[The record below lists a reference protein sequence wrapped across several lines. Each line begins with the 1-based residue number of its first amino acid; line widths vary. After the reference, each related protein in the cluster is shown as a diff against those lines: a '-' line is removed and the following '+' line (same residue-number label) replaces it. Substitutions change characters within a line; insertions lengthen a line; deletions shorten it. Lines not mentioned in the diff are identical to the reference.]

1 VPTGLTHSTG
11 IDLAPY
17 DHWNFGANVDY
28 GTLHDNLTGAKMERS
43 ALGAKVG
50 YGADTVKF
58 ASAFEYRVDNMQSTD
73 LSTSERRTWLTKNS
87 LKYQFTPDW
96 RFIGKF
102 NYSDSKSSLG
112 DFYNGGYTEAVAGY
126 GYRPIE
132 NDRLNMLMKYTYFY
146 NMPTAGQ
153 VTIANTA
160 TQFVQKSNI
169 FSLDTIYD
177 LTPRWSVGGK
187 YAYRLGQVSMDR
199 VNPEFFNSRASL
211 YILRADWH
219 VMHEWDAMIEGRMLD
234 LPDAQDRR
242 SGTLL
247 GIYRHLGD
255 NVKLGAGYNF
265 SSFSDDLTDLTYDNR
280 GIFINVIGTM

>member
-1 VPTGLTHSTG
+1 
-11 IDLAPY
+11 
-17 DHWNFGANVDY
+17 
-28 GTLHDNLTGAKMERS
+28 
-43 ALGAKVG
+43 
-50 YGADTVKF
+50 
-58 ASAFEYRVDNMQSTD
+58 
-73 LSTSERRTWLTKNS
+73 
-87 LKYQFTPDW
+87 
-96 RFIGKF
+96 
-102 NYSDSKSSLG
+102 
-112 DFYNGGYTEAVAGY
+112 
-126 GYRPIE
+126 
-132 NDRLNMLMKYTYFY
+132 
-146 NMPTAGQ
+146 
-153 VTIANTA
+153 
-160 TQFVQKSNI
+160 
-169 FSLDTIYD
+169 
-177 LTPRWSVGGK
+177 
-187 YAYRLGQVSMDR
+187 MDR